1 MTLAYFPLEIS
12 FNVDLGAPKRQ
23 QRTIS
28 PENTKTCWTVK
39 VKDGRDAVF
48 FFIKSALL
56 VNFP

>member
-12 FNVDLGAPKRQ
+12 FNVDLGDPKRQ

-48 FFIKSALL
+48 FIKSALL